1 MLISSYKNV
10 HDKQDIDIEID
21 SFLEGVQSGRWQD
34 IALEVRNAPTK
45 EIRDLKKK
53 TAPLVTPSGSFSE
66 RKVDS
71 LRKHS
76 GFIAI
81 DIDNLDDP
89 AAVKERIGANPYFY
103 SAFISI
109 SGNGLCLIIKI
120 DGTRHLD
127 AFNGIAAYL
136 YNEYQLIVDQ
146 SGKDVSR
153 ARFVSYDPALILNT
167 KSATFKKYLPKKKE
181 PKHPKVM
188 FIKTDFDAM
197 IKQMDDKGLNL
208 CEDYSDWVRICY
220 ALVSEMQ
227 EEGRDHFHTLSSHSS
242 KYNSLDCDSQF
253 DACLKNHNET
263 KAKKSSIGTIY
274 FHAKQNG
281 IDVYSEHTKA
291 IARYA
296 TSQKAAGLSKEAII
310 ETLEKQGGYSPE
322 DSKEIVEQI
331 VSKDIKFKS
340 DSVSTDI
347 AAFVNTYDLRKNS
360 ITRNIELSGRPI
372 DDSDINSI
380 FLDSKAVF
388 KESSKDLVTSILFS
402 NRISTYN
409 PLHEF
414 FEQDLFQP
422 INYKYPNLDLL
433 IRSVKSDTP
442 NYDMYITRWL
452 ISAVASAY
460 GIHSPLVLIFSG
472 QKQGTGKTHWFRYL
486 LPKELRYLFAE
497 SKMDAGKDDE
507 ILMCKKWFI
516 LDDEYGGKSKKED
529 KRLKELTSKEF
540 INVREPYG
548 RVSLDLRRLSVF
560 CGTTNETQIL
570 NDSTGN
576 RRQIP
581 IHILDI
587 DHDLYNQC
595 DKAALWRE
603 LYFMFQDGVQ
613 YTILKEDIEKLNAAT
628 EMFKLSTPEE
638 DLIHKKLQP
647 GTTSGEWMSLTEIQQ
662 YLMLET
668 KFNYLNTH
676 RIGTMLSL
684 LGFVKDRKTMGG
696 SKITMYYVYKNEI
709 YVDNPGHPYNF

>member
-34 IALEVRNAPTK
+34 IALEVRNAPNK
-45 EIRDLKKK
+45 EIKDLKKK

-66 RKVDS
+66 RKVDC

-81 DIDNLDDP
+81 DIDNLDNP
-89 AAVKERIGANPYFY
+89 AAVKQRIGANNYLY

-153 ARFVSYDPALILNT
+153 ARFVSYDPFLLLNT

-220 ALVSEMQ
+220 ALISEMQ
-227 EEGRDHFHTLSSHSS
+227 EQGRDHFHTLSSHSS

-253 DACLKNHNET
+253 DACLKNHSIS
-263 KAKKSSIGTIY
+263 KGKKSTIGTIY
-274 FHAKQNG
+274 YHAKQNG
-281 IDVYSEHTKA
+281 IDIYSEHTKA
-291 IARYA
+291 IARFT
-296 TSQKAAGLSKEAII
+296 TSQKAAGLSADSIVKS
-310 ETLEKQGGYSPE
+310 LEVSGYSPE

-347 AAFVNTYDLRKNS
+347 AAYVNTFDLRKNS

-442 NYDMYITRWL
+442 NFDMYITRWL
-452 ISAVASAY
+452 LSAVASAY
-460 GIHSPLVLIFSG
+460 GIHSPLVLIFCG
-472 QKQGTGKTHWFRYL
+472 EKQGTGKTHWFRYI

-548 RVSLDLRRLSVF
+548 RVSLDLRRLAVF
-560 CGTTNETQIL
+560 CGTSNETQLL
-570 NDSTGN
+570 NDPTGN

-581 IHILDI
+581 LHILDI

-603 LYFMFQDGVQ
+603 LYALYQTGAE
-613 YTILKEDIEKLNAAT
+613 YTILKEDIAKLNAST

-638 DLIHKKLQP
+638 DLIHKKIQP
-647 GTTSGEWMSLTEIQQ
+647 GGLTSYGEWMSLTDIQQ
-662 YLMLET
+662 YLMVET
-668 KFNYLNTH
+668 KFNYLNTQ
-676 RIGTMLSL
+676 RIGSILTA
-684 LGFVKDRKTMGG
+684 LGFQKERRFLNQ
-696 SKITMYYVYKNEI
+696 SKVMMYFI
-709 YVDNPGHPYNF
+709 SRNPIVGQPWTAY

>member
-1 MLISSYKNV
+1 MLISSYKNI

-34 IALEVRNAPTK
+34 IALEVRNAPSK
-45 EIRDLKKK
+45 EVKDAIKKR
-53 TAPLVTPSGSFSE
+53 APLVTPSGSFSE
-66 RKVDS
+66 RKVDC

-89 AAVKERIGANPYFY
+89 AAVKERIGADPYLY
-103 SAFISI
+103 STFISI
-109 SGNGLCLIIKI
+109 SGKGLCLIIKI

-153 ARFVSYDPALILNT
+153 ARFVSYDPFLLLNT

-181 PKHPKVM
+181 QKHPKVM

-227 EEGRDHFHTLSSHSS
+227 EEGRNHFHTLSSHSS

-253 DACLKNHNET
+253 DACLKNHSET
-263 KAKKSSIGTIY
+263 KAKKSSIGTLY

-281 IDVYSEHTKA
+281 IDIYSEHTKA
-291 IARYA
+291 IARFT

-310 ETLEKQGGYSPE
+310 ETLEKQGGYSAE

-347 AAFVNTYDLRKNS
+347 AAFVNTYNLKKNL
-360 ITRNIELSGRPI
+360 ITRRIELDGKAI
-372 DDSDINSI
+372 DDSDLNSI

-388 KESSKDLVTSILFS
+388 KESTKDLITSIIFS
-402 NRISTYN
+402 NRIPTYN

-414 FEQDLFQP
+414 FEQELFEYD
-422 INYKYPNLDLL
+422 NDNWPNLRKLMSSVITNQEHAEYFILTWLL
-433 IRSVKSDTP
+433 SV
-442 NYDMYITRWL
+442 
-452 ISAVASAY
+452 VASAY
-460 GIHSPLVLIFSG
+460 GHHSALVLVFCG
-472 QKQGTGKTHWFRYL
+472 PKQGTGKTHWFRYL
-486 LPKELRYLFAE
+486 LPKELRYLYAE

-507 ILMCKKWFI
+507 ILMCGKI
-516 LDDEYGGKSKKED
+516 IINDDEYGGKSKKEE
-529 KRLKELTSKEF
+529 KRLKELTSKEY

-548 RVSLDLRRLSVF
+548 RVSTDLKRLAVL
-560 CGTTNETQIL
+560 CGTSNETQIL
-570 NDSTGN
+570 SDPTGN
-576 RRQIP
+576 RR
-581 IHILDI
+581 ILGI
-587 DHDLYNQC
+587 LVEYINHDMYNSC
-595 DKAALWRE
+595 DKVGLWRE
-603 LYFMFQDGVQ
+603 LFCMYQMGANFKILGDD
-613 YTILKEDIEKLNAAT
+613 ILKLNQST

-638 DLIHKKLQP
+638 DLIHKKLTP
-647 GTTSGEWMSLTEIQQ
+647 GSATSFGEWMSLTDIQQ
-662 YLMLET
+662 YLMADT
-668 KFNYLNTH
+668 KINYLNNY
-676 RIGTMLSL
+676 RIGSL
-684 LGFVKDRKTMGG
+684 LTALGFPKEKKRRGDSV
-696 SKITMYYVYKNEI
+696 ILHYYVSKN
-709 YVDNPGHPYNF
+709 PM

>member
-1 MLISSYKNV
+1 MLISHYKNI
-10 HDKQDIDIEID
+10 HDSQDTDIEFD
-21 SFLEGVQSGRWQD
+21 NFLEGVRSGRWQD
-34 IALEVRNAPTK
+34 IALEVRNAPNK
-45 EIRDLKKK
+45 EIKELKKK
-53 TAPLVTPSGSFSE
+53 TAPLVTISGSFAA
-66 RKVDS
+66 RKDDAI
-71 LRKHS
+71 RKHS
-76 GFIAI
+76 NLIAI
-81 DIDNLDDP
+81 DIDNLDD
-89 AAVKERIGANPYFY
+89 AVATKNRIGADPYILA
-103 SAFISI
+103 AFISI
-109 SGNGLCLIIKI
+109 SGKGLCLIVKI

-146 SGKDVSR
+146 SGKNVSR
-153 ARFVSYDPALILNT
+153 ARFISYDPALIQNPNA
-167 KSATFKKYLPKKKE
+167 ATFKKYLPKKKE
-181 PKHPKVM
+181 YKQQKVVV
-188 FIKTDFDAM
+188 IKTDFDSM
-197 IKQMDDKGLNL
+197 IAQMDQKGLNL
-208 CEDYSDWVRICY
+208 CEDYSDWIRICY
-220 ALVSEMQ
+220 GLVSEFGEQ
-227 EEGRDHFHTLSSHSS
+227 GREHFHTLSATSS
-242 KYNSLDCDSQF
+242 KYNSIDCDSQF
-253 DACLKNHNET
+253 DACLKNHNES
-263 KAKKSSIGTIY
+263 KGKKSSIGSIY
-274 FHAKQNG
+274 YLAKQNG
-281 IDVYSEHTKA
+281 IDIYTEHSKA
-291 IARYA
+291 IMRHA
-296 TSQKAAGLSKEAII
+296 TSQRAAGLSADSIVKS
-310 ETLEKQGGYSPE
+310 LEVSGITPE
-322 DSKEIVEQI
+322 ESKEIVEQI
-331 VSKDIKFKS
+331 VSKDIKYKS
-340 DSVSTDI
+340 ESISTDI
-347 AAFVNTYDLRKNS
+347 AAFVNTYDLRKNT
-360 ITRNIELSGRPI
+360 ITRNIELSGKPI

-380 FLDSKAVF
+380 FLDSKAIF

-402 NRISTYN
+402 NRINSYN

-422 INYKYPNLDLL
+422 TNFKYPNLQLL
-433 IRSVKSDTP
+433 LASVISDTP
-442 NYDMYITRWL
+442 NADMYITRWL

-587 DHDLYNQC
+587 DHELYNQC

-603 LYFMFQDGVQ
+603 LYYMFQAGFE
-613 YTILKEDIEKLNAAT
+613 YTILKEDIAKLNAAT

-676 RIGTMLSL
+676 RIGTLLSL

-696 SKITMYYVYKNEI
+696 SKITMYYVYKNAI
-709 YVDNPGHPYNF
+709 NLDNPGQPYTF

>member
-45 EIRDLKKK
+45 EIKDLKKK

-66 RKVDS
+66 RKVDC

-89 AAVKERIGANPYFY
+89 AAVKERIGADHYFY

-153 ARFVSYDPALILNT
+153 ARFVSYDPALLLNT

-181 PKHPKVM
+181 QKHPKVM

-220 ALVSEMQ
+220 AIISELQ
-227 EEGRDHFHTLSSHSS
+227 EQGRDHFHTLSSHSS

-281 IDVYSEHTKA
+281 IDCYSEHTKA
-291 IARYA
+291 IARFT

-310 ETLEKQGGYSPE
+310 ETLEKQGGFSPE

-347 AAFVNTYDLRKNS
+347 AAFINTYDLKKNV
-360 ITRNIELSGRPI
+360 ITRKIELDGRAI

-388 KESSKDLVTSILFS
+388 KESNKDLVTSIIFS
-402 NRISTYN
+402 NRIPTYN

-414 FEQDLFQP
+414 FEQDLFVAENFQ
-422 INYKYPNLDLL
+422 YPNIQLL
-433 IRSVKSDTP
+433 IRSVITDTP
-442 NYDMYITRWL
+442 DADMYITRWL
-452 ISAVASAY
+452 LSAVASAY
-460 GIHSPLVLIFSG
+460 GIHSPLVLIFCG
-472 QKQGTGKTHWFRYL
+472 EKQGTGKTHWFRYL
-486 LPKELRYLFAE
+486 LPKKLRYLYAE

-507 ILMCKKWFI
+507 ILMCSKWFI
-516 LDDEYGGKSKKED
+516 NDDEYGGKSKKEE
-529 KRLKELTSKEF
+529 KRLKELTSKEY

-548 RVSLDLRRLSVF
+548 RVSNDLKRLSVF
-560 CGTTNETQIL
+560 CGTTNEMQIL
-570 NDSTGN
+570 SDATGN
-576 RRQIP
+576 RRQLP
-581 IHILDI
+581 IHINGI

-595 DKAALWRE
+595 DKEQLWRE
-603 LYFMFQDGVQ
+603 LYCMFLSGAI
-613 YTILKEDIEKLNAAT
+613 YTILKEDIAKLNEST

-647 GTTSGEWMSLTEIQQ
+647 GSATSYGEWMSLTDIQQ
-662 YLMLET
+662 YLMADT
-668 KFNYLNTH
+668 KFNYLNTN
-676 RIGTMLSL
+676 RIGTILTS
-684 LGFVKDRKTMGG
+684 LGFDKQRRVLNQ
-696 SKITMYYVYKNEI
+696 SKVMKYFVSR
-709 YVDNPGHPYNF
+709 NPT

>member
-45 EIRDLKKK
+45 EIKDLKKK

-66 RKVDS
+66 RKVDC

-89 AAVKERIGANPYFY
+89 AATKERIGANPYFY
-103 SAFISI
+103 SVFISI

-153 ARFVSYDPALILNT
+153 ARFVSYDPALLLNT

-181 PKHPKVM
+181 QKHQKVM

-220 ALVSEMQ
+220 ALVSELQ
-227 EEGRDHFHTLSSHSS
+227 EQGRDHFHTLSSHSS

-274 FHAKQNG
+274 FYAKQNG
-281 IDVYSEHTKA
+281 IDCYSEHTKSM
-291 IARYA
+291 ARYA

-347 AAFVNTYDLRKNS
+347 AAFVNTYDLKKNV
-360 ITRNIELSGRPI
+360 ITRKIELDGKAI
-372 DDSDINSI
+372 DDSDLNSI

-388 KESSKDLVTSILFS
+388 KESTKDLITSIIFS
-402 NRISTYN
+402 NRVPSYN

-414 FEQDLFQP
+414 FEEQLFEYD
-422 INYKYPNLDLL
+422 NDNWPNLKLL
-433 IRSVKSDTP
+433 MSSVVSDTAEA
-442 NYDMYITRWL
+442 DFFILRWL
-452 ISAVASAY
+452 LSIVASAY
-460 GIHSPLVLIFSG
+460 GHKSELVLVFCG
-472 QKQGTGKTHWFRYL
+472 EKQGTGKTHWFRYL
-486 LPKELRYLFAE
+486 LPKKLRYLYAE

-507 ILMCKKWFI
+507 ILMCGKLI
-516 LDDEYGGKSKKED
+516 INDDEYGGKSKKED

-548 RVSLDLRRLSVF
+548 RVSVDLKRLSVF
-560 CGTTNETQIL
+560 CGTSNETQIL
-570 NDSTGN
+570 SDATGN
-576 RRQIP
+576 RRIMP
-581 IHILDI
+581 IHINDI
-587 DHDLYNQC
+587 DHDYYNQC
-595 DKAALWRE
+595 DKEGLWRE
-603 LYFMFQDGVQ
+603 LFCMFQMGAE
-613 YTILKEDIEKLNAAT
+613 YTILKEDIDRLNAAT
-628 EMFKLSTPEE
+628 EMYKISTPED
-638 DLIHKKLQP
+638 DLIHKKLSP
-647 GTTSGEWMSLTEIQQ
+647 GSATSYGEWMSLTDIQQ
-662 YLMLET
+662 FLIMET
-668 KFNYLNTH
+668 KFNYLNTN
-676 RIGTMLSL
+676 RIGQILTS
-684 LGFVKDRKTMGG
+684 LGFIKERRG
-696 SKITMYYVYKNEI
+696 SRDQRVMMYYVTRNLI
-709 YVDNPGHPYNF
+709 

>member
-1 MLISSYKNV
+1 MLISSYKNI
-10 HDKQDIDIEID
+10 HDSQDTDIELA
-21 SFLEGVQSGRWQD
+21 SFLEGVQSGKWQD
-34 IALEVRNAPTK
+34 IVFDVRNAPTK
-45 EIRDLKKK
+45 EIKDLKKK
-53 TAPLVTPSGSFSE
+53 TAPLVTISGSFSA
-66 RKVDS
+66 RKDDAI
-71 LRKHS
+71 RQHS

-81 DIDNLDDP
+81 DIDNLEDAQATKD
-89 AAVKERIGANPYFY
+89 RIGVDHYLY
-103 SAFISI
+103 SCFLSI
-109 SGNGLCLIIKI
+109 GGNGLCLIVKI

-146 SGKDVSR
+146 SGKNVSR
-153 ARFVSYDPALILNT
+153 ARFVSYDPFMLLNT

-188 FIKTDFDAM
+188 VIKTDFDAM
-197 IKQMDDKGLNL
+197 IKQMDEKGINL

-220 ALVSEMQ
+220 ALVQ
-227 EEGRDHFHTLSSHSS
+227 EFQEQGRDYFHTLSSHSS

-253 DACLKNHNET
+253 TACLKNHSET
-263 KAKKSSIGTIY
+263 KSKKSSIGTIY

-281 IDVYSEHTKA
+281 IDIYSEHTKA
-291 IARYA
+291 IARFT

-310 ETLEKQGGYSPE
+310 ETLEKQGGFSAE
-322 DSKEIVEQI
+322 ESTEIVEQI

-347 AAFVNTYDLRKNS
+347 AAYVNTFDLRKNS

-452 ISAVASAY
+452 LSAVASAY
-460 GIHSPLVLIFSG
+460 GIHSPLVLIFCG
-472 QKQGTGKTHWFRYL
+472 EKQGTGKTHWFRYL

-548 RVSLDLRRLSVF
+548 RVSLDLRRLAVF
-560 CGTTNETQIL
+560 CGTSNETQLL
-570 NDSTGN
+570 NDPTGN

-581 IHILDI
+581 LHILDI
-587 DHDLYNQC
+587 DHELYNQC

-603 LYFMFQDGVQ
+603 LYALFQTGAE
-613 YTILKEDIEKLNAAT
+613 YTILKEDIAKLNAST
-628 EMFKLSTPEE
+628 EMFKLSTPED
-638 DLIHKKLQP
+638 DLINKKLSP
-647 GTTSGEWMSLTEIQQ
+647 SSETSIGEWMSLTDLQQ

-668 KFNYLNTH
+668 KFNYLNIQ
-676 RIGTMLSL
+676 RIGSILTQ
-684 LGFVKDRKTMGG
+684 LGFRKERRGPRGQKVM
-696 SKITMYYVYKNEI
+696 MYNIFRNY
-709 YVDNPGHPYNF
+709 D

>member
-34 IALEVRNAPTK
+34 IALEVRSAPTK
-45 EIRDLKKK
+45 EIKDLKKK

-66 RKVDS
+66 RKVDC

-89 AAVKERIGANPYFY
+89 AAVKERIGTNPYFY
-103 SAFISI
+103 STFISI
-109 SGNGLCLIIKI
+109 SGKGLCLIIKI

-153 ARFVSYDPALILNT
+153 ARFVSYDPFLLLNT

-181 PKHPKVM
+181 QKHPKVM

-197 IKQMDDKGLNL
+197 IKQMDDKCLNL

-220 ALVSEMQ
+220 ALVSELQ
-227 EEGRDHFHTLSSHSS
+227 EQGRNHFHTLSSHSS

-263 KAKKSSIGTIY
+263 KAKKSSINTIY

-281 IDVYSEHTKA
+281 IDCYSEHTKA

-310 ETLEKQGGYSPE
+310 ETLEKHGGYSAE

-347 AAFVNTYDLRKNS
+347 AAFVNTYDLKKNV
-360 ITRNIELSGRPI
+360 ITRKIELDGKAI
-372 DDSDINSI
+372 DDSDLNSI

-388 KESSKDLVTSILFS
+388 KESTKDLITSIIFS
-402 NRISTYN
+402 NRVPSYN
-409 PLHEF
+409 LLHEF
-414 FEQDLFQP
+414 FEQDLFEYD
-422 INYKYPNLDLL
+422 NDNWPNLTML
-433 IRSVKSDTP
+433 IESVITDTP
-442 NYDMYITRWL
+442 GASKWIQRWL
-452 ISAVASAY
+452 LSIVASAY
-460 GIHSPLVLIFSG
+460 GNHSALVLVFCG
-472 QKQGTGKTHWFRYL
+472 AQQGTGKTHWFRYL
-486 LPKELRYLFAE
+486 LPKPIRYLYAE

-507 ILMCKKWFI
+507 ILMCGKLI
-516 LDDEYGGKSKKED
+516 INDDEYGGKSKKED

-548 RVSLDLRRLSVF
+548 RVSVDLRRLAVF
-560 CGTTNETQIL
+560 CGTSNDTQIL
-570 NDSTGN
+570 SDATGN
-576 RRQIP
+576 RRI
-581 IHILDI
+581 IGINILGI
-587 DHDLYNQC
+587 NQELYNKC
-595 DKAALWRE
+595 DKVGLWRE
-603 LYFMFQDGVQ
+603 LFCMFQMNAE
-613 YTILKEDIEKLNAAT
+613 YRILGDEILELNEAT
-628 EMFKLSTPEE
+628 EMFKLSTPED
-638 DLIHKKLQP
+638 DLINQKLQT
-647 GTTSGEWMSLTEIQQ
+647 GSSTSFGEWMSLTEIQQ

-668 KFNYLNTH
+668 KFNYLNTN
-676 RIGTMLSL
+676 RIGQILTK
-684 LGFVKDRKTMGG
+684 LGFIKERRGKRNQLIMMYFVSKNNTDASG
-696 SKITMYYVYKNEI
+696 SIMHY
-709 YVDNPGHPYNF
+709 

>member
-1 MLISSYKNV
+1 MLISSYKNI
-10 HDKQDIDIEID
+10 HDSQDTDIELA
-21 SFLEGVQSGRWQD
+21 SFLEGVQSGKWQD
-34 IALEVRNAPTK
+34 IVFDVRNAPTK
-45 EIRDLKKK
+45 EIKDLKKK
-53 TAPLVTPSGSFSE
+53 TAPLVTISGSFSA
-66 RKVDS
+66 RKDDAI
-71 LRKHS
+71 RQHS

-81 DIDNLDDP
+81 DIDNLEDAQATKD
-89 AAVKERIGANPYFY
+89 RIGADPYLY
-103 SAFISI
+103 SCFLSI
-109 SGNGLCLIIKI
+109 GGNGLCLIVKI

-146 SGKDVSR
+146 SGKNVSR
-153 ARFVSYDPALILNT
+153 ARFVSYDPFMLLNT

-188 FIKTDFDAM
+188 VIKTDFDAM
-197 IKQMDDKGLNL
+197 IKQMDEKGINL

-220 ALVSEMQ
+220 ALVQ
-227 EEGRDHFHTLSSHSS
+227 EFQEQGRDYFHTLSSHSS

-253 DACLKNHNET
+253 TACLKNHSET
-263 KAKKSSIGTIY
+263 KGKKSTIGTIY
-274 FHAKQNG
+274 YHAKQNG
-281 IDVYSEHTKA
+281 IDIYSEHTKA
-291 IARYA
+291 IARFT

-310 ETLEKQGGYSPE
+310 ETLEKQGGFSAE
-322 DSKEIVEQI
+322 ESTEIVEQI

-347 AAFVNTYDLRKNS
+347 AAYVNTFDLRKNS

-452 ISAVASAY
+452 LSAVASAY
-460 GIHSPLVLIFSG
+460 GIHSPLVLIFCG
-472 QKQGTGKTHWFRYL
+472 EKQGTGKTHWFRYL

-548 RVSLDLRRLSVF
+548 RVSLDLRRLAVF
-560 CGTTNETQIL
+560 CGTSNETQLL
-570 NDSTGN
+570 NDPTGN

-581 IHILDI
+581 LHILDI

-603 LYFMFQDGVQ
+603 LYALFQTGAE
-613 YTILKEDIEKLNAAT
+613 YTILKEDIAKLNAST
-628 EMFKLSTPEE
+628 EMFKLSTPED
-638 DLIHKKLQP
+638 DLINKKLSP
-647 GTTSGEWMSLTEIQQ
+647 SSETSIGEWMSLTDLQQ

-668 KFNYLNTH
+668 KFNYLNIQ
-676 RIGTMLSL
+676 RIGSILTQ
-684 LGFVKDRKTMGG
+684 LGFRKERRGPRGQKVM
-696 SKITMYYVYKNEI
+696 MYNIFRNY
-709 YVDNPGHPYNF
+709 D